1 MTDTATPDVDHD
13 VDAPADPAD
22 PGPAASAEPA
32 TTADAAPT
40 TRRRPGRGQRRRRGG
55 GVSSATRVRAASAVL
70 WVLVAAGPLTG
81 GAALALH
88 ADAGADTS
96 PAIAPAGAPSST
108 AVEGFAER
116 YVATFLGQAGDG
128 AEDTLA
134 PFYAGTAEL
143 GEVEAGSVWVAR
155 TVPVAADQIGEG
167 YWEVTVAAEVLTA
180 DGETYTP
187 AGWRYYAV
195 GVVATDDGQAA
206 TGLPSQVSAPPR
218 LDDAPDRAVAGLSA
232 PGDEPQVEA
241 AAGFLRAYLAGDGEL
256 ARYTAPDTALT
267 RIAEPYQSVEVTQA
281 GLAELAAD
289 RVLVRT
295 QVSATDA
302 AGLTHASG
310 YSLELVSRD
319 GRWEVT
325 ALHGAPPLEPHLE
338 SRMERSTP

>member
-1 MTDTATPDVDHD
+1 MTDTATPDVDHN
-13 VDAPADPAD
+13 VDAPADPAAPAD
-22 PGPAASAEPA
+22 PGSGESA
-32 TTADAAPT
+32 TTADEAPT
-40 TRRRPGRGQRRRRGG
+40 TRRGRGRRRRRRGG
-55 GVSSATRVRAASAVL
+55 VSPATRVRVAQGVL

-81 GAALALH
+81 GVALALH
-88 ADAGADTS
+88 AGSGADTS
-96 PAIAPAGAPSST
+96 PATAPAGEPAST

-128 AEDTLA
+128 AEEALA

-155 TVPVAADQIGEG
+155 TVPVAADKIGEG
-167 YWEVTVAAEVLTA
+167 YWEVTVAAELLTA
-180 DGETYTP
+180 DGEAYTP

-195 GVVATDDGQAA
+195 GVVHTDDGQAA

-218 LDDAPDRAVAGLSA
+218 LDDAPDRAVASLSA
-232 PGDEPQVEA
+232 PGDEPQLEA

-256 ARYTAPDTALT
+256 ARYTAPDTSLT
-267 RIAEPYQSVEVTQA
+267 PLAQPYHSVEVTQA

-289 RVLVRT
+289 RVLVRA

-302 AGLTHASG
+302 AGLAHAAG

-325 ALHGAPPLEPHLE
+325 ALHGAPPLEPHVE